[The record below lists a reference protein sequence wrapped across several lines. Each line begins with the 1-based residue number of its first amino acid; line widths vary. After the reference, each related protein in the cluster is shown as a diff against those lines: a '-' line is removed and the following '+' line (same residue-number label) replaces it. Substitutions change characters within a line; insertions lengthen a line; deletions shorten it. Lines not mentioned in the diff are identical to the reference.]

1 MAAST
6 YLKHLQK
13 HKNVASN
20 QLLWCSRL
28 IFSDCWLDWPPHSPD
43 LNPMEHLLFLW
54 YWDLRFQS
62 VALNFLSSVC
72 VDKQILFWLSDGS
85 LPHPT
90 ATLLQADLRL
100 HRCKHSAGI
109 KGLSG
114 GTEEVW
120 GRRRHAF
127 YVVISLPSF
136 TDASHR
142 WIQSVGRGEQA
153 RSEVTARKS
162 AARLICTS
170 ARTCI
175 PQEPLWGKSLRQSKW
190 SRCFRCFIPE
200 ELALQWQPGLP
211 KPL

>member
-1 MAAST
+1 MFIWYSQEGWT
-6 YLKHLQK
+6 MNDQR
-13 HKNVASN
+13 NSVGSVVASN

-54 YWDLRFQS
+54 HWDLRFQS
-62 VALNFLSSVC
+62 VPLNFLSSVC
-72 VDKQILFWLSDGS
+72 IDKRIYFGYPLVLC
-85 LPHPT
+85 HINIT

-100 HRCKHSAGI
+100 HRCIHSAGI

-120 GRRRHAF
+120 GRRRHTF

-162 AARLICTS
+162 AAHLYFSSHLYTTG
-170 ARTCI
+170 AFV
-175 PQEPLWGKSLRQSKW
+175 GKVFETIQMK
-190 SRCFRCFIPE
+190 
-200 ELALQWQPGLP
+200 
-211 KPL
+211 